1 MYLLYT
7 HDPTGV
13 YPDDIDPNNTGGE
26 STPARTAQLMRVE
39 ADPATGYATAKAGTE
54 TVILGAGGTL
64 ANIGD
69 ENDGRNLSFATCMY
83 PQTANG
89 TPVRDCIASDEDS
102 HTIGTVAFGP
112 DKSLYVSS
120 GDGSNYTNVDAR
132 ALRSQNLDSL
142 NGKILRID
150 PMTGNGLPDNP
161 FFQAG
166 DPGSN
171 RSKVWAARLAQPV
184 PVRREP
190 GRRRAV
196 RRRRR
201 LEQLGGDQHREGR
214 QLRLALL
221 RGRHG
226 RPGAQRERRHD
237 EPRPVRVPD
246 ERVDERRVRCPST
259 TRD

>member
-1 MYLLYT
+1 MHDNHDRGLLGITVHPDFPLQPYVYLLYT

-13 YPDDIDPNNTGGE
+13 YPDDIDPNASGGE

-69 ENDGRNLSFATCMY
+69 ENDGRDLSFATCMI

-102 HTIGTVAFGP
+102 HTIGTIAFGP
-112 DKSLYVSS
+112 DKSLYISS
-120 GDGSNYTNVDAR
+120 GDGSNYINVDAR
-132 ALRSQNLDSL
+132 ALRAQNLDSL

-171 RSKVWAARLAQPV
+171 RSKVWARGLRNPFRFAVNPA
-184 PVRREP
+184 E
-190 GRRRAV
+190 RRAV
-196 RRRRR
+196 RR
-201 LEQLGGDQHREGR
+201 
-214 QLRLALL
+214 
-221 RGRHG
+221 
-226 RPGAQRERRHD
+226 
-237 EPRPVRVPD
+237 
-246 ERVDERRVRCPST
+246 
-259 TRD
+259 